1 MRILIAEDERSLN
14 KLIEKKLTADG
25 YSVDCCFDGEE
36 AIHILSYTDFDAVI
50 LDIMMPKADGYEVL
64 KQLREAGKKTPV
76 IFLTA
81 RDSVTDR
88 VKGLDSGANDYLI
101 KPFAFEELLA
111 RLRAVTRPS
120 FGMAENIIKVSDL
133 IIDCSKHTVSR
144 GGKDIILSAKE
155 YALLE
160 YLMRNSGIV
169 ISRQKIEDHIWNFNY
184 EGGTNVVDVYISF
197 LRRKID
203 DGHDIK
209 LIKTVRG
216 RGYVIT
222 EGQP

>member
-160 YLMRNSGIV
+160 YLMRNRGTV